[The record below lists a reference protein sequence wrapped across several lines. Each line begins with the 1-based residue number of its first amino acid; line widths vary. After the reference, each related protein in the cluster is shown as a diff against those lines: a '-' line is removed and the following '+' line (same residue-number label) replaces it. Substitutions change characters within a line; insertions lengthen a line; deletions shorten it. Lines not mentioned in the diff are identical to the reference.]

1 MKLISVN
8 VGLPKDI
15 STGDKSLVT
24 GIFKQPVAGTVRV
37 RRLNLDGDGQADL
50 SVHGGPDKAVYAYPS
65 EHYEF
70 WRRELGP
77 IQLGWGAFGENLTI
91 EGLSEETTSIGDD
104 IGIGTA
110 LFQVTQPRLPCLKL
124 AAKFQR
130 EDIIQR
136 FLASRRTGFYL
147 RVLEEG
153 SIQAGDAIVLLKKDP
168 HRVTVR
174 EITDLYVSKKPEPS
188 RIDRVLSVEALAK
201 SWRDHFE
208 RLRGS
213 LKGTK
218 AMEVFMAER
227 KRERDL

>member
-1 MKLISVN
+1 MKLISVDI
-8 VGLPKDI
+8 GLPKDI
-15 STGDKSLVT
+15 SIGDRSIAT
-24 GIFKQPVAGTVRV
+24 GIFKRPVGGMVQVGT
-37 RRLNLDGDGQADL
+37 LNLDGDWQADL

-70 WRRELGP
+70 WRRELGLD
-77 IQLGWGAFGENLTI
+77 QLEWGAFGENLTI
-91 EGLSEETTSIGDD
+91 EGLSEESTSIGDN

-130 EDIIQR
+130 ENIIQR

-153 SIQAGDAIVLLKKDP
+153 SIEAGDAIVLLKQDP

-188 RIDRVLSVEALAK
+188 RIERVLSVNALAK
-201 SWRDHFE
+201 SWREHFVSVLAD
-208 RLRGS
+208 RN
-213 LKGTK
+213 
-218 AMEVFMAER
+218 
-227 KRERDL
+227 RE